1 MATIIVFSAL
11 CDRESACPAGKRRPN
26 QIVILIGFEIYP
38 KRGYKSGHLIEK
50 GFTTPNGGH
59 LPLRA
64 NLALGKSLAGILLAG
79 FAAAS
84 CTTAQQPAPKAVSQ
98 AVTPRNAGQLA
109 QATKVTFNYT
119 AKDRDCLKRAMY
131 FESEHSDRDGY
142 MAVGT
147 VVMNRLTSGA
157 YPESICGVVAQQRQ
171 FAPGVMTREVEP
183 AAEIELTDAADA
195 ILRGERHPGVKDA
208 MFFHT
213 DGLTFP
219 YRNMHYVAIAGGN
232 AFYEKRGRDGELQ
245 TPAPLPSYEVAMN
258 YLPGQR
264 LMPAQFEALVPTTV
278 PVPIPMPGSAA
289 TLATQPAAPTPS
301 EAAMPVATEAVMP
314 VAIPTPRPAYN
325 DAVLR
330 GSLAHG

>member
-1 MATIIVFSAL
+1 MP
-11 CDRESACPAGKRRPN
+11 EAGD
-26 QIVILIGFEIYP
+26 VL
-38 KRGYKSGHLIEK
+38 
-50 GFTTPNGGH
+50 
-59 LPLRA
+59 
-64 NLALGKSLAGILLAG
+64 
-79 FAAAS
+79 
-84 CTTAQQPAPKAVSQ
+84 
-98 AVTPRNAGQLA
+98 
-109 QATKVTFNYT
+109 
-119 AKDRDCLKRAMY
+119 
-131 FESEHSDRDGY
+131 ESEHSDRDGY

-195 ILRGERHPGVKDA
+195 ILRGETTSGRQGRHV
-208 MFFHT
+208 
-213 DGLTFP
+213 LS
-219 YRNMHYVAIAGGN
+219 YRRSDVPVPEHALRSDCRRQCLLR
-232 AFYEKRGRDGELQ
+232 KRGRDGELQ